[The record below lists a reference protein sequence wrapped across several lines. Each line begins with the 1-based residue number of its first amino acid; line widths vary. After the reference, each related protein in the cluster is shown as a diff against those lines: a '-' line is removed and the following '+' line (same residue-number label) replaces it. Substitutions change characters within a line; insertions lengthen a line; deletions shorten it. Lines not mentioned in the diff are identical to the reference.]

1 MKSLTE
7 KTLMSLAVI
16 AVAALL
22 LAAALFVGG
31 HAVAL
36 AQNAHDDL
44 LLVAL
49 ALGGATLSMVNN
61 LKRERAG
68 ATKREAHLHR
78 EASAASVS
86 REASVFHIGA

>member
-36 AQNAHDDL
+36 AQNTRDDL

-49 ALGGATLSMVNN
+49 ALGGATWSMVNN
-61 LKRERAG
+61 LKRTG

-78 EASAASVS
+78 EASVASIS
-86 REASVFHIGA
+86 REAFVFHIGA